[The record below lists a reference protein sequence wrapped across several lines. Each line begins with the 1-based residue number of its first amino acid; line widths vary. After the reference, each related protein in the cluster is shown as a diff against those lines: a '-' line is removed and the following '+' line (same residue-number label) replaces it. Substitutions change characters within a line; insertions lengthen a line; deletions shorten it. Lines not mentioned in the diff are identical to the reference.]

1 MTPLILR
8 RGSRAACAPLLSLAR
23 YQLQPSGSC
32 GRWAWEVWSVVTSPD
47 TAVPRPQ
54 PAAACR
60 ERGCC
65 QIVNIQAVTA
75 PAPGLL
81 LSLINYISFS
91 VTFSHAHFSLVRP
104 HFPRVL
110 HTETPPP
117 LPSTQGI
124 IDIDHYPQP
133 QQINCQPVQLF
144 CLHKVETIVLKH
156 ILKQMSDDEQMLCV
170 YKMWKVIKRSG

>member
-1 MTPLILR
+1 MRHFSAWPGT
-8 RGSRAACAPLLSLAR
+8 SCSHLAVVGAG
-23 YQLQPSGSC
+23 PGKSGQ
-32 GRWAWEVWSVVTSPD
+32 WSVVTSPD

-110 HTETPPP
+110 HTETPLP

-124 IDIDHYPQP
+124 IDIDLYPS
-133 QQINCQPVQLF
+133 L
-144 CLHKVETIVLKH
+144 
-156 ILKQMSDDEQMLCV
+156 S
-170 YKMWKVIKRSG
+170 R

>member
-1 MTPLILR
+1 MRHFSAWPGTSCSHLAVVGAGPGKSGQWSPHR
-8 RGSRAACAPLLSLAR
+8 TQQFRARS
-23 YQLQPSGSC
+23 QQQP
-32 GRWAWEVWSVVTSPD
+32 V
-47 TAVPRPQ
+47 
-54 PAAACR
+54 
-60 ERGCC
+60 ERGGV
-65 QIVNIQAVTA
+65 VNIQAVTA

-110 HTETPPP
+110 HTETPLP

>member
-1 MTPLILR
+1 MRHFSAWPGT
-8 RGSRAACAPLLSLAR
+8 GCSHLAVVGAG
-23 YQLQPSGSC
+23 PGKSGQ
-32 GRWAWEVWSVVTSPD
+32 WSVVTSPD

-65 QIVNIQAVTA
+65 QIVNIQGVTA

-110 HTETPPP
+110 HTETPLP

-124 IDIDHYPQP
+124 IDIDHYPS
-133 QQINCQPVQLF
+133 L
-144 CLHKVETIVLKH
+144 
-156 ILKQMSDDEQMLCV
+156 S
-170 YKMWKVIKRSG
+170 R

>member
-1 MTPLILR
+1 M
-8 RGSRAACAPLLSLAR
+8 CATS
-23 YQLQPSGSC
+23 QPGQ
-32 GRWAWEVWSVVTSPD
+32 V
-47 TAVPRPQ
+47 
-54 PAAACR
+54 PAAAIWQLWALGLGSLVSGQWSPHR
-60 ERGCC
+60 TQQFRARSQQQPVERGGV
-65 QIVNIQAVTA
+65 VNIQAVTA

-110 HTETPPP
+110 HTETPLP

-133 QQINCQPVQLF
+133 
-144 CLHKVETIVLKH
+144 
-156 ILKQMSDDEQMLCV
+156 
-170 YKMWKVIKRSG
+170 

>member
-8 RGSRAACAPLLSLAR
+8 RGSRADCAPLLSLAR

-32 GRWAWEVWSVVTSPD
+32 GRWAWEVWSVVTSQQFR
-47 TAVPRPQ
+47 ARSQQQ
-54 PAAACR
+54 PV
-60 ERGCC
+60 ERGGV
-65 QIVNIQAVTA
+65 VNIQAVTA

-117 LPSTQGI
+117 LPSTRGI

-170 YKMWKVIKRSG
+170 FKMWKVIKRSG